1 MTENKGSSQPKNNG
15 NNGKSDEKK
24 NRNVKRT
31 IIKIIGVMFI
41 AFIVLLLLGILLFA
55 YYAWKA
61 PAFTESKLEDPI
73 PAKIYDKNGDLVKTL
88 DYGQRHEHVNLKDVP
103 QGMKDA
109 VLATEDNRFYDHGA
123 LDYKRLFG
131 AVGKNL
137 TGGFGAQ
144 GASTLT
150 QQVVKDA
157 FLSQQK
163 SIGRKAQ
170 EAYLSYRLEQEYSKD
185 EIFQV
190 YLNKIYYS
198 DGVTGVKAAAKY
210 YFNKDLKDL
219 NLAEEA
225 YLAGLPQV
233 PNNYNIYD
241 HPKEA
246 ESRKDTVLYLMHM
259 HHRISDKEYAKA
271 KKIDLKANLVQRTDK
286 ERQNT
291 TEEKDP
297 ELASYV
303 NFVKSEL
310 MNNKHFKDENL
321 GNVLQSGIKIYTNM
335 DKDVQQTLQD
345 KINNGS
351 FYKNDDQQVG
361 ATILDS
367 NTGGLVA
374 ISGGRNYK
382 DVVDRNQATDAHPTG
397 SSLKPFLA
405 YGPAIENMHWA
416 TNHAL
421 QDESSY
427 QVDGSTFRNYD
438 TKSHGTV
445 NIYDALRQSFNIPA
459 LKAWQQTKE
468 SAGNDAPK
476 KFASKV
482 GLDYDGKI
490 GPSEVLGGSSSEFSP
505 TQLASAFAAIANG
518 GTYNNA
524 HSIQKVVTHDG
535 DTIEYDHTS
544 HKAMKDSTAYML
556 AEMLKGTFKA
566 YGSAYGHGVSGV
578 NMGAKTGTGT
588 YGAEI
593 YSQYN
598 LPDNAA
604 KDVWINGFS
613 PQYTMSVWMGFNKVK
628 EYGTN
633 SFVGHSEQEY
643 PQYLFEDVMSDISSR
658 DGKDF
663 EKPSSVEGSDP
674 ESLSVSGHPDNDTTN
689 KSTHGDSDSSS
700 SNSSNTNGSNGSSN
714 SSNGSSQQQG
724 TSSQQQSGNALT
736 RLFSFNAIFNNKVS

>member
-1 MTENKGSSQPKNNG
+1 
-15 NNGKSDEKK
+15 
-24 NRNVKRT
+24 
-31 IIKIIGVMFI
+31 
-41 AFIVLLLLGILLFA
+41 
-55 YYAWKA
+55 
-61 PAFTESKLEDPI
+61 
-73 PAKIYDKNGDLVKTL
+73 
-88 DYGQRHEHVNLKDVP
+88 
-103 QGMKDA
+103 MKDA

-259 HHRISDKEYAKA
+259 HKRISDKEYEKA

-351 FYKNDDQQVG
+351 FYK
-361 ATILDS
+361 
-367 NTGGLVA
+367 
-374 ISGGRNYK
+374 
-382 DVVDRNQATDAHPTG
+382 
-397 SSLKPFLA
+397 
-405 YGPAIENMHWA
+405 M
-416 TNHAL
+416 
-421 QDESSY
+421 
-427 QVDGSTFRNYD
+427 
-438 TKSHGTV
+438 
-445 NIYDALRQSFNIPA
+445 
-459 LKAWQQTKE
+459 
-468 SAGNDAPK
+468 
-476 KFASKV
+476 
-482 GLDYDGKI
+482 
-490 GPSEVLGGSSSEFSP
+490 
-505 TQLASAFAAIANG
+505 
-518 GTYNNA
+518 
-524 HSIQKVVTHDG
+524 
-535 DTIEYDHTS
+535 
-544 HKAMKDSTAYML
+544 M
-556 AEMLKGTFKA
+556 
-566 YGSAYGHGVSGV
+566 
-578 NMGAKTGTGT
+578 
-588 YGAEI
+588 
-593 YSQYN
+593 
-598 LPDNAA
+598 
-604 KDVWINGFS
+604 
-613 PQYTMSVWMGFNKVK
+613 
-628 EYGTN
+628 
-633 SFVGHSEQEY
+633 
-643 PQYLFEDVMSDISSR
+643 
-658 DGKDF
+658 
-663 EKPSSVEGSDP
+663 
-674 ESLSVSGHPDNDTTN
+674 TN
-689 KSTHGDSDSSS
+689 KLVQLS
-700 SNSSNTNGSNGSSN
+700 
-714 SSNGSSQQQG
+714 
-724 TSSQQQSGNALT
+724 
-736 RLFSFNAIFNNKVS
+736 